1 MAALR
6 LTMYRAFEGHPSQIA
21 MLGGCLRSDTLLSF
35 QAHLPR
41 GVASSR
47 SVVNTGVS
55 PGCCGSADCK
65 RDLGPIARAVSRDWT
80 QVLRPEIG
88 PRVVWTRTKELA
100 MPRPN
105 LRRYFRHGLF
115 PQLMVFE
122 AVARRQSVTRA
133 AEELH
138 LAQPTVST
146 QLRKLSETL
155 GLALFEQH
163 GRGLQLTSAGRE
175 LQTACKDLIALIE
188 RTEERL
194 AALRAPRADVLRVG
208 ATPGAR
214 RLAARLV
221 AAFCLR
227 HPGSQVSMHV
237 ASRDDAIERL
247 LSGKDELCLL
257 PAPED
262 RPGLATNPAA
272 VELLH
277 LYAPAGHRLA
287 LAPEGFALRELGSGP
302 REALLAAFAA
312 SGISPA
318 VRAELSS
325 DETVAEAIAAGLG
338 IGLLP
343 EGEAHALSRAGAI
356 VVLDVHGFPLRR
368 EWSIA
373 RLGAA
378 RLSLPAELFL
388 REAIEGAEGSPVAR
402 QKQAVPA

>member
-1 MAALR
+1 
-6 LTMYRAFEGHPSQIA
+6 
-21 MLGGCLRSDTLLSF
+21 
-35 QAHLPR
+35 
-41 GVASSR
+41 
-47 SVVNTGVS
+47 
-55 PGCCGSADCK
+55 
-65 RDLGPIARAVSRDWT
+65 
-80 QVLRPEIG
+80 
-88 PRVVWTRTKELA
+88 
-100 MPRPN
+100 MPRSA

-146 QLRKLSETL
+146 QLKKLSETL

-163 GRGLQLTSAGRE
+163 GRGLRLTSAGRE
-175 LQTACKDLIALIE
+175 LQTACGELVGLIE

-208 ATPGAR
+208 TTPGAR

-227 HPGSQVSMHV
+227 HPGSQASMHV
-237 ASRDDAIERL
+237 AGRDDAVERL

-277 LYAPAGHRLA
+277 VYAPAGHRLA
-287 LAPEGFALRELGSGP
+287 GARAIPLDSLAPEGLVLREPGSGP

-318 VRAELSS
+318 VRARLSS

-343 EGEAHALSRAGAI
+343 EGEAHALLRAGAI
-356 VVLDVHGFPLRR
+356 VVLDVRGFPLRR

-373 RLGAA
+373 RLKAA
-378 RLSLPAELFL
+378 RLSSSAELFL
-388 REAIEGAEGSPVAR
+388 REAVEGAEGSRAAR
-402 QKQAVPA
+402 EKQAVSA

>member
-1 MAALR
+1 
-6 LTMYRAFEGHPSQIA
+6 
-21 MLGGCLRSDTLLSF
+21 
-35 QAHLPR
+35 
-41 GVASSR
+41 
-47 SVVNTGVS
+47 
-55 PGCCGSADCK
+55 
-65 RDLGPIARAVSRDWT
+65 
-80 QVLRPEIG
+80 
-88 PRVVWTRTKELA
+88 
-100 MPRPN
+100 MPRPA

-122 AVARRQSVTRA
+122 AVARRKSVTRA

-146 QLRKLSETL
+146 QLKKLSETL
-155 GLALFEQH
+155 GLALFQQQ
-163 GRGLQLTSAGRE
+163 GRELRLTSAGRE
-175 LQTACKDLIALIE
+175 LQRACEDLIALIE

-194 AALRAPRADVLRVG
+194 AALRSPRADVLRVG

-227 HPGSQVSMHV
+227 HPGSQVGLHV
-237 ASRDDAIERL
+237 AGREEGVERL
-247 LSGKDELCLL
+247 LSGQDDLCLR
-257 PAPED
+257 PACED
-262 RPGLATNPAA
+262 RPALATNPVA

-277 LYAPAGHRLA
+277 LYAPADHRLA
-287 LAPEGFALRELGSGP
+287 NARALALDSLAPEGLVLREPGSDS

-318 VRAELSS
+318 IRAQLSS

-356 VVLDVHGFPLRR
+356 VALDVQGFPLRR

-373 RLGAA
+373 RLRAT

-388 REAIEGAEGSPVAR
+388 REAIESAEGLQTPSDKR
-402 QKQAVPA
+402 AVPA

>member
-1 MAALR
+1 
-6 LTMYRAFEGHPSQIA
+6 
-21 MLGGCLRSDTLLSF
+21 
-35 QAHLPR
+35 
-41 GVASSR
+41 
-47 SVVNTGVS
+47 
-55 PGCCGSADCK
+55 
-65 RDLGPIARAVSRDWT
+65 
-80 QVLRPEIG
+80 
-88 PRVVWTRTKELA
+88 
-100 MPRPN
+100 MPRSA

-146 QLRKLSETL
+146 QLKKLSETL
-155 GLALFEQH
+155 GLALFEQQ
-163 GRGLQLTSAGRE
+163 GRGLRLTSAGRE
-175 LQTACKDLIALIE
+175 LQTACRELIGVIE
-188 RTEERL
+188 LTEERL
-194 AALRAPRADVLRVG
+194 AVLREPRADVLRVG

-221 AAFCLR
+221 AGFCLR
-227 HPGSQVSMHV
+227 HPGSQVGLHV
-237 ASRDDAIERL
+237 AGREEGVERL
-247 LSGKDELCLL
+247 LSGEDDLCLR
-257 PAPED
+257 PASED
-262 RPGLATNPAA
+262 SPALATNPVA

-287 LAPEGFALRELGSGP
+287 NARAIALDSLAPEGLVLREPGSGP

-318 VRAELSS
+318 IRAQLSS

-343 EGEAHALSRAGAI
+343 QGEAHALSRAGAI
-356 VVLDVHGFPLRR
+356 VALDVPGFPLRR

-378 RLSLPAELFL
+378 RLSLSAELFL
-388 REAIEGAEGSPVAR
+388 REAIEGAEGLQAPR
-402 QKQAVPA
+402 EKQAIPA

>member
-1 MAALR
+1 
-6 LTMYRAFEGHPSQIA
+6 
-21 MLGGCLRSDTLLSF
+21 
-35 QAHLPR
+35 
-41 GVASSR
+41 
-47 SVVNTGVS
+47 
-55 PGCCGSADCK
+55 
-65 RDLGPIARAVSRDWT
+65 
-80 QVLRPEIG
+80 
-88 PRVVWTRTKELA
+88 
-100 MPRPN
+100 
-105 LRRYFRHGLF
+105 
-115 PQLMVFE
+115 MVFE

-146 QLRKLSETL
+146 QLKKLSGTL
-155 GLALFEQH
+155 GLALFEQR

-175 LQTACKDLIALIE
+175 LQSACADLVALIE

-194 AALRAPRADVLRVG
+194 AALRAPPADVLRVA

-227 HPGSQVSMHV
+227 HPGSQASLHV
-237 ASRDDAIERL
+237 AGREEGVERL
-247 LSGKDELCLL
+247 LSGKDDLCLR
-257 PAPED
+257 PASED
-262 RPGLATNPAA
+262 RPALAANPVA

-287 LAPEGFALRELGSGP
+287 DARAIALDSLAPEGLVVREAGSDP

-312 SGISPA
+312 SGISP
-318 VRAELSS
+318 VIRAELSS

-343 EGEAHALSRAGAI
+343 EGEAHSLSRAGAI
-356 VVLDVHGFPLRR
+356 VALDVQGFPLRR

-373 RLGAA
+373 RLRAV
-378 RLSLPAELFL
+378 RLSLSAELFL
-388 REAIEGAEGSPVAR
+388 REAIEGAEGSQAPR
-402 QKQAVPA
+402 EKQALPA

>member
-1 MAALR
+1 
-6 LTMYRAFEGHPSQIA
+6 
-21 MLGGCLRSDTLLSF
+21 
-35 QAHLPR
+35 
-41 GVASSR
+41 
-47 SVVNTGVS
+47 
-55 PGCCGSADCK
+55 
-65 RDLGPIARAVSRDWT
+65 
-80 QVLRPEIG
+80 
-88 PRVVWTRTKELA
+88 
-100 MPRPN
+100 
-105 LRRYFRHGLF
+105 
-115 PQLMVFE
+115 MVFE
-122 AVARRQSVTRA
+122 AVARRKSVTRA

-146 QLRKLSETL
+146 QLKKLSETL
-155 GLALFEQH
+155 GVALLQQQ
-163 GRGLQLTSAGRE
+163 GRELRLTSAGRE
-175 LQTACKDLIALIE
+175 LQRACEDLIALIE

-194 AALRAPRADVLRVG
+194 AALRSPRADVLRVG

-227 HPGSQVSMHV
+227 HPGSQVGLHV
-237 ASRDDAIERL
+237 AGREEGVERL
-247 LSGKDELCLL
+247 LSGQDDLCLR
-257 PAPED
+257 PACED
-262 RPGLATNPAA
+262 RPALATNPVA

-277 LYAPAGHRLA
+277 LYAPADHRLA
-287 LAPEGFALRELGSGP
+287 NARALALDSLAPEGLVLREPGSDS

-318 VRAELSS
+318 IRAQLSS

-356 VVLDVHGFPLRR
+356 VALDVRGFPLRR

-373 RLGAA
+373 RLRAA

-388 REAIEGAEGSPVAR
+388 REAIESAEGLQTPSDKR
-402 QKQAVPA
+402 AVPA

>member
-1 MAALR
+1 
-6 LTMYRAFEGHPSQIA
+6 
-21 MLGGCLRSDTLLSF
+21 
-35 QAHLPR
+35 
-41 GVASSR
+41 
-47 SVVNTGVS
+47 
-55 PGCCGSADCK
+55 
-65 RDLGPIARAVSRDWT
+65 
-80 QVLRPEIG
+80 
-88 PRVVWTRTKELA
+88 
-100 MPRPN
+100 MPRPA

-122 AVARRQSVTRA
+122 AVARQHSVTRA

-146 QLRKLSETL
+146 QLKKLSETL
-155 GLALFEQH
+155 GLTLLEQR

-175 LQTACKDLIALIE
+175 LQRACEELIGLFE

-227 HPGSQVSMHV
+227 HPGSQVSLHV
-237 ASRDDAIERL
+237 AGREEGAERL
-247 LSGKDELCLL
+247 LSGNDDLCLR
-257 PAPED
+257 PASED
-262 RPGLATNPAA
+262 RPALATNPVG

-277 LYAPAGHRLA
+277 LYAPADHRLA
-287 LAPEGFALRELGSGP
+287 NARALALDSLAPEGLVLREPGSDS

-312 SGISPA
+312 SGISP
-318 VRAELSS
+318 VIRAQLSS
-325 DETVAEAIAAGLG
+325 DETIAEAIAAGLG

-343 EGEAHALSRAGAI
+343 QGEAHALSRAGAI
-356 VVLDVHGFPLRR
+356 VALDVPGFPLRR

-373 RLGAA
+373 RLRAA
-378 RLSLPAELFL
+378 RLSLSAELFL
-388 REAIEGAEGSPVAR
+388 REAIEGAEDLQAPNG
-402 QKQAVPA
+402 KQAVPA

>member
-1 MAALR
+1 M
-6 LTMYRAFEGHPSQIA
+6 
-21 MLGGCLRSDTLLSF
+21 
-35 QAHLPR
+35 
-41 GVASSR
+41 V
-47 SVVNTGVS
+47 VS
-55 PGCCGSADCK
+55 PGPAAAQAASETWGRSK
-65 RDLGPIARAVSRDWT
+65 GPCPAIG
-80 QVLRPEIG
+80 LRSCG
-88 PRVVWTRTKELA
+88 PRLVQRSSYRTEAAGGLERTKELA
-100 MPRPN
+100 MPRPA

-146 QLRKLSETL
+146 QLKKLSGTL
-155 GLALFEQH
+155 GLALFEQQ
-163 GRGLQLTSAGRE
+163 GRGLRLTSAGRE
-175 LQTACKDLIALIE
+175 LQTACQALIGLIE
-188 RTEERL
+188 RIEERL
-194 AALRAPRADVLRVG
+194 AALRSPRADVLRVG

-221 AAFCLR
+221 AGFCLR

-237 ASRDDAIERL
+237 AGRDDAVERL
-247 LSGKDELCLL
+247 LSGKDDLGLL

-262 RPGLATNPAA
+262 RPGLAMTPVA

-287 LAPEGFALRELGSGP
+287 SVRAIALDSLAPEGLVLREPGSDP

-312 SGISPA
+312 SGIPPA
-318 VRAELSS
+318 IRAQLPS

-343 EGEAHALSRAGAI
+343 EGEAR
-356 VVLDVHGFPLRR
+356 
-368 EWSIA
+368 
-373 RLGAA
+373 
-378 RLSLPAELFL
+378 
-388 REAIEGAEGSPVAR
+388 
-402 QKQAVPA
+402 

>member
-1 MAALR
+1 
-6 LTMYRAFEGHPSQIA
+6 
-21 MLGGCLRSDTLLSF
+21 
-35 QAHLPR
+35 
-41 GVASSR
+41 
-47 SVVNTGVS
+47 
-55 PGCCGSADCK
+55 
-65 RDLGPIARAVSRDWT
+65 
-80 QVLRPEIG
+80 
-88 PRVVWTRTKELA
+88 
-100 MPRPN
+100 MPRSA

-146 QLRKLSETL
+146 QLK
-155 GLALFEQH
+155 
-163 GRGLQLTSAGRE
+163 
-175 LQTACKDLIALIE
+175 
-188 RTEERL
+188 
-194 AALRAPRADVLRVG
+194 
-208 ATPGAR
+208 
-214 RLAARLV
+214 
-221 AAFCLR
+221 
-227 HPGSQVSMHV
+227 
-237 ASRDDAIERL
+237 L

-287 LAPEGFALRELGSGP
+287 NARAIRLDSLAPEGLVLREPGSGP

-325 DETVAEAIAAGLG
+325 DETVAEAVAAGLG